1 MKKMQIIVA
10 PDERLNQMSLEVDGI
25 NKDIIVTLDRM
36 LDCMYENN
44 GIGLAAPQIGLLKRL
59 IVIDCS
65 SDEKNKRPKK
75 FINPK
80 IVRISNNL
88 TSFEEGCLSLP
99 YQYASVERPDQILLE
114 YMDFKG
120 EKQKKKFTGL
130 EATCIQH
137 EVDHLNGK
145 LFVDHISKLRKNLI
159 LKKLIKYKKKG
170 KKKTNE

>member
-65 SDEKNKRPKK
+65 SDEKNKRP
-75 FINPK
+75 
-80 IVRISNNL
+80 
-88 TSFEEGCLSLP
+88 
-99 YQYASVERPDQILLE
+99 
-114 YMDFKG
+114 
-120 EKQKKKFTGL
+120 
-130 EATCIQH
+130 
-137 EVDHLNGK
+137 
-145 LFVDHISKLRKNLI
+145 
-159 LKKLIKYKKKG
+159 
-170 KKKTNE
+170 